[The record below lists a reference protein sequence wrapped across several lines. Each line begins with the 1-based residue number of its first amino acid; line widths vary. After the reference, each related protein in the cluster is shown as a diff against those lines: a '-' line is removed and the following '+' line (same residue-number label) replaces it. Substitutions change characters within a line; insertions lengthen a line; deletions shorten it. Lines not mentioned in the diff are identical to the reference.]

1 MRILVV
7 EDDRKMAALVSRA
20 LETEGLAKEV
30 MANGT
35 EALAAIRQGAY
46 DLVILDIMLEGMDG
60 LNVVRELR
68 AAKDRTPVLLLS
80 ARGEVNERVEGLNA
94 GADDYLPKPFAVEE
108 LLARV
113 RALLRRNA
121 EPAARH
127 LRIGDL
133 VLDTLERVVRR
144 GPRAVG
150 LTNRE
155 FRLLEYLMRAEGRT
169 CTRLMIL
176 EQVWDY
182 HFDPGTNIVEV
193 YVRRLREKLEQPG
206 ETKLLHNVRGVG
218 YVIREP

>member
-20 LETEGLAKEV
+20 LESEGLPGEV
-30 MANGT
+30 LANGT
-35 EALAAIRQGAY
+35 EALAAMRTGSF
-46 DLVILDIMLEGMDG
+46 DLVILDIMLEGLDG
-60 LNVVRELR
+60 LGVVRALR
-68 AAKDRTPVLLLS
+68 AAQDRTPVLLLS

-113 RALLRRNA
+113 RALLRRHV

-127 LRIGDL
+127 LRVGDL
-133 VLDTLERVVRR
+133 ILDTLERVVRR
-144 GPRAVG
+144 GSRAVG

-206 ETKLLHNVRGVG
+206 EAKLLHNVRGVG